1 MKRRQF
7 IVQIGGAALAWPFA
21 VAAQRPEMP
30 FIGFLSIG
38 SPNERAHLVEG
49 FRKGLKEGGYVD
61 GKDVAIEYRWAE
73 VRPERLPG
81 LAAELVNR
89 KVAVIVASGGVA
101 PTRAAKSATSTIP
114 IVFTGGQDPVR
125 FGLVASLGR
134 PGGNVTG
141 VTNLSG
147 SLNAKRLEMLRDLL
161 PGIVRIA
168 YLVNPMS
175 FNSEVTNSWIQEI
188 KAAATAT
195 GREIQFLNA
204 SNEREIDAAFAA
216 IKQGRARALL
226 VPADSFFLNRREQ
239 IVALAA
245 RHAIPASYPY
255 REFAEAGGLISYG
268 PDLVDSYREAGV
280 YVARILKGAKPADL
294 PVIQASKLKLVVN
307 LKTAKKLG
315 IPVSRDFLARVD
327 EVIE

>member
-1 MKRRQF
+1 
-7 IVQIGGAALAWPFA
+7 V
-21 VAAQRPEMP
+21 AQRPEML
-30 FIGFLSIG
+30 FIVFLSIG

-49 FRKGLKEGGYVD
+49 FREGLKEGGYVD

-161 PGIVRIA
+161 PRLVKIPHR
-168 YLVNPMS
+168 VNPIVL
-175 FNSEVTNSWIQEI
+175 NSKVPTQWNKET
-188 KAAATAT
+188 KAAEAAP
-195 GREIQFLNA
+195 GRESQFLTA
-204 SNEREIDAAFAA
+204 GTDREIAAASAA
-216 IKQGRARALL
+216 IKRGRARALF

-245 RHAIPASYPY
+245 RHAIP
-255 REFAEAGGLISYG
+255 
-268 PDLVDSYREAGV
+268 
-280 YVARILKGAKPADL
+280 
-294 PVIQASKLKLVVN
+294 
-307 LKTAKKLG
+307 
-315 IPVSRDFLARVD
+315 
-327 EVIE
+327 